1 MGSLSTAYL
10 VAYNA
15 VLAVG
20 WSYVLM
26 LTAYSLADYRHSG
39 SMTLYKDIE
48 KPLKFSQTMAF
59 LEIIHAAL
67 GLVRSDVVLTAFQ
80 VFSRLSL
87 LWLVAEPGGPVVQQH
102 YGIVPVVLAW
112 TITEIVRYSFYGLS
126 LCGKRPYFLKWCRY
140 TFFIVLWPVGVAV
153 RLVLATVMVSW
164 LIHYISDL
172 LGRTVT
178 HLCIDAHC

>member
-87 LWLVAEPGGPVVQQH
+87 LWLVAEPGGPV
-102 YGIVPVVLAW
+102 
-112 TITEIVRYSFYGLS
+112 
-126 LCGKRPYFLKWCRY
+126 
-140 TFFIVLWPVGVAV
+140 
-153 RLVLATVMVSW
+153 
-164 LIHYISDL
+164 
-172 LGRTVT
+172 
-178 HLCIDAHC
+178 